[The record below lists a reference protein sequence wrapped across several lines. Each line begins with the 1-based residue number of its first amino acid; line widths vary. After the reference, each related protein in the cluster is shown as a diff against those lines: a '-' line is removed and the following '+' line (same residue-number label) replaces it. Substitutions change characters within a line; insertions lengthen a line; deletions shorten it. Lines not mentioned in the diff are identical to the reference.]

1 VSRKKFTVALIG
13 PDGAG
18 KTTVSRRLAAES
30 KIPLT
35 SIYMGVNADSSGLML
50 PTTRLLLAVKR
61 ARGRRPDLV
70 AATER
75 DRMRPRPRDP
85 LRRTAAAC
93 KSAARLGVWL
103 SEEWFRQLVA
113 WWHSTVRGRVV
124 LFDRH
129 FFADYYDYDVAARHG
144 SRPLSGRIHGFL
156 LRHLYP
162 KPDLVICL
170 DAPADVLFAR
180 KGEGSVEW
188 LANRREEYLRMR
200 EVMPHFAAV
209 DASAPLAQVTD
220 DVAEAISRFERG
232 RARSK

>member
-1 VSRKKFTVALIG
+1 VSTRKFTVALIG

-30 KIPLT
+30 TVPLT
-35 SIYMGVNADSSGLML
+35 SIYMGVNSDSSGLML
-50 PTTRLLLAVKR
+50 PTTRLLLALKR
-61 ARGRRPDLV
+61 ARGGRPDMV

-75 DRMRPRPRDP
+75 NRRQPRPRDP
-85 LRRTAAAC
+85 LRRSAAAC
-93 KSAARLGVWL
+93 KSAARLAVWL

-113 WWHSTVRGRVV
+113 WWYSTVRGRVV

-144 SRPLSGRIHGFL
+144 ARPLSGRVHGFL

-180 KGEGSVEW
+180 KGEASVEW
-188 LANRREEYLRMR
+188 LANRRKEYLRMR
-200 EVMPHFAAV
+200 EVVPHFAAV
-209 DASAPLAQVTD
+209 DASASLEQVTA
-220 DVAEAISRFERG
+220 DVAEAISSFERR
-232 RARSK
+232 RARPG

>member
-1 VSRKKFTVALIG
+1 VNRKKFTVALIG

-18 KTTVSRRLAAES
+18 KTTVSRRLAADS
-30 KIPLT
+30 KLPLT
-35 SIYMGVNADSSGLML
+35 SIYMGVNSDASSLML

-61 ARGRRPDLV
+61 ARGGRPDMV
-70 AATER
+70 AATGR
-75 DRMRPRPRDP
+75 DRRPPRPRDP
-85 LRRTAAAC
+85 LRRSVAAC
-93 KSAARLGVWL
+93 KSAARLAVWL

-113 WWHSTVRGRVV
+113 WWYSTVRGRVV

-156 LRHLYP
+156 LRHVYP

-180 KGEGSVEW
+180 KGEASVDW
-188 LANRREEYLRMR
+188 LANRRGEYLRLR
-200 EVMPHFAAV
+200 EVVPHFAAV
-209 DASAPLAQVTD
+209 DASAPLEQVTA
-220 DVAEAISRFERG
+220 DVAEAITGFERQ
-232 RARSK
+232 RAGSR